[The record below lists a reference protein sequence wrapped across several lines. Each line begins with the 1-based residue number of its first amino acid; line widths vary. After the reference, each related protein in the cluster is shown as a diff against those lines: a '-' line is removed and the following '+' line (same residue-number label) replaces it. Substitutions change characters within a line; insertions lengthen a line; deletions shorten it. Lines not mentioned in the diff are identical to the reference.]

1 MFIQGTIEDIIYRND
16 ENGYT
21 VALVSVNDAKLETVV
36 GKFLKVNKG
45 EIYRF
50 EGEFVENKR
59 YGKQFSF
66 TSYEVVT
73 PSDEEGIIKF
83 LSSGLIHGVGEV
95 TARNIVK
102 EFGKETLE
110 IIEFAPDKLIKVKGI
125 SKTKADV
132 ISESLMEVKN
142 LQNAVLFLQ
151 KYQISINLALK
162 IYERYKNKTVELV
175 SENPYRLVEDIDGV
189 GFLSADKIACNMG
202 IGPDSEFRIRAGV
215 FHLLNENS
223 EKNGNTY
230 EQKPALFDKLVELL
244 DIPEDVCEKIFNSVL
259 ETLKLE
265 GIVKV
270 FWVDKCEAVM
280 LMKYYYLENTVA
292 QKLAL
297 LCATSKVDNLN
308 IDEDIYLYEQQRKIK
323 FHEEQKLALTNAVNS
338 GVSVITG
345 GPGTGKTTI
354 VSCLLSVF
362 SSMKKKVLLVAPT
375 GRAAKRLS
383 ESTGANA
390 STIHRALELDFR
402 SEKGMFVYNESNPL
416 PYNVVIVDEVSM
428 VDVSLFNCLLKALPR
443 DAKLVLIGDKD
454 QLPSVGAGNVL
465 ADILTS
471 GIIKVSALTK
481 IFRQDEDSLI
491 IINAHAINNG
501 EMPIFNNK
509 SKDFFFDSKEEVPDI
524 KTSVVEMCTER
535 IPKFLNIDKSKIQVL
550 APLKAGLCGI
560 ENLNLELQEKINPK
574 TRYKNEV
581 TVGTVTF
588 REGDKVMQIANN
600 YEVEWKK
607 KVNFILEEGKGVFN
621 GDIGYIHSINSQT
634 GEVMV
639 WFEDG
644 REAVYPRGELSQLS
658 LAYAITI
665 HKSQGCE
672 FDVVIIPVIA
682 GARMIF
688 TRNLIYT
695 AVTRAKKMVVLVGSK
710 VNLRRM
716 INNKYTSKRLT
727 MLSKF
732 LVDSNRKMV
741 ELYGE

>member
-230 EQKPALFDKLVELL
+230 EQKPVLFDKLVELL